1 MSIPLKEGIIGA
13 SLGNSVCMAVSMK
26 LIGRGIKL
34 LSRGIRSTL
43 VTQLCR
49 CQDGPSISPTEKDS
63 VVTL

>member
-34 LSRGIRSTL
+34 LSRGDSL
-43 VTQLCR
+43 NLG
-49 CQDGPSISPTEKDS
+49 DSALPLSGWSFDISD
-63 VVTL
+63 